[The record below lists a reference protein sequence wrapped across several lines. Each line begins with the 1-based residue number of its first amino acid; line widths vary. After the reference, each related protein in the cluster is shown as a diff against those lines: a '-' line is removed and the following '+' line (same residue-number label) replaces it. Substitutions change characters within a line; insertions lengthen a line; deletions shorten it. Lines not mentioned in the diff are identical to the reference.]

1 MTKHVWQTLIK
12 GGMVFDGTGQ
22 NPKVEDIA
30 IANGKIAMRGKNL
43 DGALA
48 ETVVNAKSQWVMP
61 GFLDIHTHLDLEIE
75 LSPGLEEVVRH
86 GTTSVLIANCS
97 LGLTFGA
104 QRKNGEDPIVD
115 CFARVEN
122 IPKHVLSAAADKID
136 WTCSSGYYKH
146 LDAVPT
152 GPNIIPMIPHSMLRV
167 EVMGLKGSVS
177 RQPNNLELKQMASL
191 VEEGMKQGYIG
202 MSTDA
207 LPFHYLSNDPNRRI
221 RIPSQWCSWK
231 ELKVLTDV
239 VRRYDRV
246 WQATPEKDSPLEVV
260 KSFALTSGRLFGKPL
275 KVTAVAVMDMA
286 THSGLVGMS
295 KTLSGFL
302 NSWVLKGNFYFQVL
316 ASPFKVYWDGPIN
329 PLAEE
334 IPIFR
339 ELNELDLEDKQG
351 RLDLLSDPEYR
362 KRFRK
367 MWMHGK
373 QGFNI
378 ANLFRKLNREEFSF
392 SRKLNEMVIYSGG
405 CENWV
410 GETMAELQKRVTQW
424 QRFSTGA
431 RNAEEES
438 HFSKFPENSKDEVDF
453 ILHVFSEYDLG
464 LRWTYVS
471 ANRNKE
477 ITEDLL
483 FDERFLPGFN
493 DSGAHLTNLAFND
506 ANLCGLQMAQSRG
519 LEKVS
524 SLVKRLTRLPADFL
538 GIDAGRIDVGSQADV
553 IIIDPYAL
561 ASYKSD
567 AQTKFIW
574 REDIAN
580 EQIVK
585 RSDGVVTH
593 SWIAGNLAWTSEYGA
608 SKDLG
613 VKKFGRAVR
622 AINGSNQ

>member
-1 MTKHVWQTLIK
+1 MTKYIWQTLIK
-12 GGMVFDGTGQ
+12 GGLVFDGSGQ
-22 NPKVEDIA
+22 HPKIEDIA
-30 IANGKIAMRGKNL
+30 IANGKVAMRGRNL
-43 DGALA
+43 DETLA
-48 ETVVNAKSQWVMP
+48 ETVVDAKNQWVMP

-75 LSPGLEEVVRH
+75 LAPGLEEVVRH

-97 LGLTFGA
+97 LGLTFGS

-122 IPKHVLSAAADKID
+122 IPKHVLSAAADQIN
-136 WTCSSGYYKH
+136 WTSSSGYYKH
-146 LDAVPT
+146 LDEIPT

-177 RQPNNLELKQMASL
+177 RQPNDLELKQMADL
-191 VEEGMKQGYIG
+191 VEQGMKQGYIG

-207 LPFHYLSNDPNRRI
+207 LPFHYLSNDPNRKV

-231 ELKVLTDV
+231 ELKTLTDV

-246 WQATPEKDSPLEVV
+246 WQATPAKDNPLEVV

-295 KTLSGFL
+295 KTLNNLL
-302 NSWVLKGNFYFQVL
+302 NSWILKGNFYFQVL
-316 ASPFKVYWDGPIN
+316 AAPFKVYWDGPVN

-334 IPIFR
+334 IPVLR
-339 ELNELDLEDKQG
+339 ELNELDLEDTEG
-351 RLDLLSDPEYR
+351 RRDLLANEEYK

-373 QGFNI
+373 KGLNA
-378 ANLFRKLNREEFSF
+378 ANLFRKLNREDISF
-392 SRKLNEMVIYSGG
+392 SRKLNEMEIYSGG
-405 CENWV
+405 CEEWKN
-410 GETMAELQKRVTQW
+410 ETMADLQSRVIQW
-424 QRFSTGA
+424 KKYGTSA
-431 RNAEEES
+431 RSKKEEQ
-438 HFSKFPENSKDEVDF
+438 HFSKFPLTSHDEVDF
-453 ILHVFSEYDLG
+453 ILHIFAEYDLE

-471 ANRNKE
+471 ANRDKKV
-477 ITEDLL
+477 TEDLL

-519 LEKVS
+519 VAQVS
-524 SLVKRLTRLPADFL
+524 RLVRRLTQVPADFL
-538 GIDAGRIDVGSQADV
+538 GIDAGRIEVDSQADV

-561 ASYKSD
+561 ASYDSESN
-567 AQTKFIW
+567 TKFIW
-574 REDIAN
+574 REDISN

-593 SWIAGNLAWTSEYGA
+593 SWIAGNLAWSSKHGA

-613 VKKFGRAVR
+613 IKKFGRAIR
-622 AINGSNQ
+622 ANKN